1 MKEIF
6 TALQNKLKVGN
17 RRGVHLNAIP
27 AASRYK
33 FDIARLSAIFKSLPE
48 RFILDLLTLRNLNF
62 SFSIHDTESTDIER
76 RSASSES
83 RNNSFERNPALEKLV
98 DSIENLMFQSEVITS
113 EKGVNTRVF
122 GFPILLRRD
131 MGDGQLT
138 AAPIL
143 IWSVKIKPATQTE
156 YVGDKPQWGRPYL
169 PERGAHQPPA
179 KRFGRKPQT
188 IPDEML
194 EDGKI
199 DKPELH
205 SLCSDILNQLKVT
218 QNLDFLLN
226 NYTEI
231 FPLKTK
237 AEYEELLPNK
247 GDAFIEKCGI
257 LSLFEV
263 QKQNIINDYESLKK
277 EFVPLEATA
286 NEQFQSLSA
295 IETDPSQQSILE
307 SLKSQQKILIQG
319 PPGTGKSQTLTAI
332 LINALEN
339 KQKTLVVCE
348 KQTALE
354 VLYNA
359 LQNKGLG
366 RYCTMIKDAIADR
379 KLIVDAVRNH
389 IDNAEFK
396 KETPAFPENLLAEQV
411 QANAQNHN
419 RYQCYSPQTQPTAPQ
434 PTVVDRCNGGVN
446 ALRNR

>member
-76 RSASSES
+76 RSASNES

-113 EKGVNTRVF
+113 EKGVNTLGF

-143 IWSVKIKPATQTE
+143 IWSVKIKPATQMNTWVISRNE
-156 YVGDKPQWGRPYL
+156 DDPIYLNEVLINHLQNDSGVSLKP
-169 PERGAHQPPA
+169 
-179 KRFGRKPQT
+179 

-205 SLCSDILNQLKVT
+205 SLCSGYPQP
-218 QNLDFLLN
+218 
-226 NYTEI
+226 TESY
-231 FPLKTK
+231 PK
-237 AEYEELLPNK
+237 
-247 GDAFIEKCGI
+247 
-257 LSLFEV
+257 
-263 QKQNIINDYESLKK
+263 
-277 EFVPLEATA
+277 
-286 NEQFQSLSA
+286 
-295 IETDPSQQSILE
+295 
-307 SLKSQQKILIQG
+307 
-319 PPGTGKSQTLTAI
+319 
-332 LINALEN
+332 
-339 KQKTLVVCE
+339 
-348 KQTALE
+348 
-354 VLYNA
+354 
-359 LQNKGLG
+359 LG
-366 RYCTMIKDAIADR
+366 
-379 KLIVDAVRNH
+379 
-389 IDNAEFK
+389 F
-396 KETPAFPENLLAEQV
+396 LAEQLYR
-411 QANAQNHN
+411 N
-419 RYQCYSPQTQPTAPQ
+419 SPPKNQS
-434 PTVVDRCNGGVN
+434 GVRRTF
-446 ALRNR
+446 A

>member
-62 SFSIHDTESTDIER
+62 SFSIHDTESTDIDR

-113 EKGVNTRVF
+113 EKGVNTLGF

-143 IWSVKIKPATQTE
+143 IWSVKIKPATQMNTWVISRNE
-156 YVGDKPQWGRPYL
+156 DDPIYLNEVLTNHLQNDSGVSLKP
-169 PERGAHQPPA
+169 
-179 KRFGRKPQT
+179 

-231 FPLKTK
+231 LPLKTK

-339 KQKTLVVCE
+339 KQKTL
-348 KQTALE
+348 
-354 VLYNA
+354 
-359 LQNKGLG
+359 
-366 RYCTMIKDAIADR
+366 
-379 KLIVDAVRNH
+379 NH
-389 IDNAEFK
+389 TGFYI
-396 KETPAFPENLLAEQV
+396 
-411 QANAQNHN
+411 
-419 RYQCYSPQTQPTAPQ
+419 
-434 PTVVDRCNGGVN
+434 
-446 ALRNR
+446 